1 MVGDSKAGSRLIDR
15 VGLVCKYLQVL
26 LSYHTDFPVISH
38 DLQKDLWG
46 KKSFK
51 ISFPRGLFKQFTFFM
66 SY

>member
-1 MVGDSKAGSRLIDR
+1 MN
-15 VGLVCKYLQVL
+15 LQVL